1 MAVYKEMKGCTD
13 NQAHEEIDVSDI
25 PAEEEGPQL
34 KPKIMKRKDLC

>member
-25 PAEEEGPQL
+25 PAEEETYSLGEL
-34 KPKIMKRKDLC
+34 Y